1 MNYLRSLFSGAM
13 LLVLVVHTM
22 EDIVLISIGRF
33 VPLPVPALYAIGLG
47 LSWLVMGRI
56 IQWISKSR

>member
-1 MNYLRSLFSGAM
+1 M

-33 VPLPVPALYAIGLG
+33 VPLPVPALYAIGLC

>member
-1 MNYLRSLFSGAM
+1 MLAV
-13 LLVLVVHTM
+13 LLVHTL

-33 VPLPVPALYAIGLG
+33 LPVPIPALYAIGLG

-56 IQWISKSR
+56 IQWVQKSR

>member
-1 MNYLRSLFSGAM
+1 MNYARTLFSGAM
-13 LLVLVVHTM
+13 LTVLVAHTL

-33 VPLPVPALYAIGLG
+33 LPVPVPALYAIGLC

-56 IQWISKSR
+56 IQWVKSH

>member
-1 MNYLRSLFSGAM
+1 MNYARTLFSGAM
-13 LLVLVVHTM
+13 LTVLVAHTL

-33 VPLPVPALYAIGLG
+33 LPVPIPALYAIGLG

-56 IQWISKSR
+56 IQWVQKSR

>member
-1 MNYLRSLFSGAM
+1 LNYTRTLFSGAM
-13 LLVLVVHTM
+13 LTVLVAHTL

-33 VPLPVPALYAIGLG
+33 LPVPVPALYAIGLC

-56 IQWISKSR
+56 IQWVQKSR

>member
-33 VPLPVPALYAIGLG
+33 VPLPGPALYAIGLG